1 MEMEVSFMHKRD
13 WEYPEPE
20 VISMEEYLAKRKKDK
35 GKGKKARQKRVRP
48 ATGSKRTDAF

>member
-20 VISMEEYLAKRKKDK
+20 VISMEEYLAKRKKIREK
-35 GKGKKARQKRVRP
+35 EKKHTKKSQ
-48 ATGSKRTDAF
+48 TCYGEQED

>member
-35 GKGKKARQKRVRP
+35 GKGKKARQKKSQ
-48 ATGSKRTDAF
+48 TCYGEQED

>member
-20 VISMEEYLAKRKKDK
+20 VISMEDTLPREKSK
-35 GKGKKARQKRVRP
+35 GEGKKARQKRVRT